1 MKNIQISRIIFVF
14 FIIIKRIEIIKWKIY
29 DKTTHEVFKE
39 GVSFQITLLSCL
51 KHPHDFND
59 IQKQK

>member
-1 MKNIQISRIIFVF
+1 MVKPHMKF
-14 FIIIKRIEIIKWKIY
+14 
-29 DKTTHEVFKE
+29 FKE